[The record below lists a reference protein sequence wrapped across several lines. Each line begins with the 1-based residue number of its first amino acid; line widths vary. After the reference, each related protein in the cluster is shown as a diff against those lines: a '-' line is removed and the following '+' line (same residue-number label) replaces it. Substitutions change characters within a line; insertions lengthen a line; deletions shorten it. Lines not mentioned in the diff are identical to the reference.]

1 MHEFSITQSILNQ
14 ALSTAQKHN
23 AKRINKIKL
32 QLGEASAII
41 PECVSFY
48 FDQIKIGTIAE
59 NAVLDFEKIP
69 LKTRCPK
76 CKKEFTGL
84 EITCNCQ
91 KGVEIISG
99 QEMIIEYIDIE

>member
-1 MHEFSITQSILNQ
+1 MHEFTITQSILNQ
-14 ALSTAQKHN
+14 VLTTAQKHK

-32 QLGEASAII
+32 QIGEGSAII
-41 PECVSFY
+41 PECVRFY

-59 NAVLDFEKIP
+59 NAILDFEKIP
-69 LKTRCPK
+69 VKVQCPQ
-76 CKKEFTGL
+76 CKKEFLGL

-91 KGVEIISG
+91 KGVEVVSG